1 MTMNHPTSK
10 AVSLFLSLGLATS
23 LAACGTTPPPAEDG
37 GEEGGALPQESAPR
51 AMVEP
56 TQTATLVANES
67 TIPSPDAAKDA
78 EKGESGEGY
87 ESDDDD
93 YDDDYDDEAG
103 EGYESDDDDDDEAGE
118 GYES

>member
-37 GEEGGALPQESAPR
+37 GEEGGALPQESSPHAL
-51 AMVEP
+51 VEP

-67 TIPSPDAAKDA
+67 TTPSLDAAKDD

-93 YDDDYDDEAG
+93 YDDEAG
-103 EGYESDDDDDDEAGE
+103 EGYESDDDYDDDEAGE